1 MKKFFKKIIGFIAL
15 FLIVGG
21 ILVLMWQYFRNKQL
35 FEVLLNNSV
44 VKGSMVVLKKMM
56 IATVAIIVGLVIS
69 SIYFKLGSSIRKAE
83 KERKILLKEQQKEQE
98 RINEELKKEAET
110 LKAENEQMK
119 ESLQVQEEKKE
130 EVEEQ

>member
-1 MKKFFKKIIGFIAL
+1 MKKFFKKIVGFIAL

-44 VKGSMVVLKKMM
+44 VKGSMVVLKKMA
-56 IATVAIIVGLVIS
+56 IALVAVIVGLVIS
-69 SIYFKLGSSIRKAE
+69 SVYFKLGSSIRKDE
-83 KERKILLKEQQKEQE
+83 KIKKLQLKEQQEEQE
-98 RINEELKKEAET
+98 RLNKELKKEAET

-130 EVEEQ
+130 EVQE

>member
-1 MKKFFKKIIGFIAL
+1 MKKFFKKIVGFIAL

-44 VKGSMVVLKKMM
+44 VKGSMVVLKKML
-56 IATVAIIVGLVIS
+56 IALCAIIVGLVIS
-69 SIYFKLGSSIRKAE
+69 SIYFKLGSSIRRDE
-83 KERKILLKEQQKEQE
+83 KERKLLLKEQQKEQE

-130 EVEEQ
+130 EVE